1 MGTIIG
7 VVIGY
12 ALGTH
17 AGPEGWDEFKE
28 AWKVVSTSD
37 EVKDLLSG
45 SFSFGRDVVRRGTEV
60 LSRAV
65 AGSDG
70 GFALPSAA

>member
-1 MGTIIG
+1 MGIIFG

-12 ALGTH
+12 ALGTR
-17 AGPEGWDEFKE
+17 AGPEGWEEFKE

-45 SFSFGRDVVRRGTEV
+45 SFSLGRDVMRRGTEV

-65 AGSDG
+65 TGSDG
-70 GFALPSAA
+70 GVALPSAA

>member
-1 MGTIIG
+1 MGTVIG

-12 ALGTH
+12 ALGTR

-28 AWKVVSTSD
+28 AWKVISTSD

-45 SFSFGRDVVRRGTEV
+45 GFSLGRDLVRRGTEV
-60 LSRAV
+60 LARSGTGPD
-65 AGSDG
+65 AGFD
-70 GFALPSAA
+70 LPAAA